1 MDSQGVISSIDTLVI
16 DNYDSFTYNIVQYL
30 EELGAIVTVIRN
42 DACSIHDIEQLN
54 PRRIVISPG
63 PGAPRS
69 AGISMSVITHFAGR
83 VPILGVCLGLQ
94 CIFEAFGGTV
104 TRAGEVVHGKASE
117 MKHDGQ
123 GIFKGLPNPFQAVRY
138 HSLAGT
144 WSSLPDCL
152 EVTCTS
158 GSADNV
164 QKCSEPN
171 GTAQIVQSLHLI
183 QGIRHKTLQAL
194 EAVQF
199 HPESVLTEFGH
210 EMLDNWMKMK
220 ITVAD

>member
-1 MDSQGVISSIDTLVI
+1 MSYPPSALSSVVDTLVI

-30 EELGAIVTVIRN
+30 EELGASVTVIRN
-42 DACSIHDIEQLN
+42 DACSIEDIERFN

-94 CIFEAFGGTV
+94 CIFEAFGGV
-104 TRAGEVVHGKASE
+104 VDRAGEVVHGKASV
-117 MKHDGQ
+117 MNHDGK
-123 GIFKGLPNPFQAVRY
+123 GVFHGLPNGFNAVRY

-158 GSADNV
+158 GSP
-164 QKCSEPN
+164 EE
-171 GTAQIVQSLHLI
+171 TAREQSTPSSDGSIRSLHII
-183 QGIRHKTLQAL
+183 QGVRHRTLKAL

-199 HPESVLTEFGH
+199 HPESVLTEYGH
-210 EMLDNWMKMK
+210 EMLQNWLQM
-220 ITVAD
+220 DC

>member
-1 MDSQGVISSIDTLVI
+1 MDPLSSRDVDTLVI

-30 EELGAIVTVIRN
+30 EELGASVTVIRN
-42 DACSIHDIEQLN
+42 DACSIEDIERIN

-94 CIFEAFGGTV
+94 CIFEAFGGV
-104 TRAGEVVHGKASE
+104 VGRAGEVVHGKASV
-117 MKHDGQ
+117 MKHDGKGVFQ
-123 GIFKGLPNPFQAVRY
+123 GLPNGFNAVRY

-158 GSADNV
+158 GSPEDALE
-164 QKCSEPN
+164 QSTPSSED
-171 GTAQIVQSLHLI
+171 GSIRSLHII
-183 QGIRHKTLQAL
+183 QGVRHKTLKAL

-199 HPESVLTEFGH
+199 HPESVLTEYGH
-210 EMLDNWMKMK
+210 EMIQNWLHMEC
-220 ITVAD
+220 